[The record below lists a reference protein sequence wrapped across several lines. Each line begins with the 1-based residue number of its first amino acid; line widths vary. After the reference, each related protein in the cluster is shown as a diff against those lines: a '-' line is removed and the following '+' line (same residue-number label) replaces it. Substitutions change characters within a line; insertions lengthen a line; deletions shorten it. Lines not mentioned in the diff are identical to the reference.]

1 MHTTRRRQGRAQ
13 GALEDIQKS
22 ATSQLSS
29 RSRQEEAAR
38 HLPDLLFWEHRRP
51 STTLWTPTSHD
62 ARRAHT
68 RTLSS
73 ASRRASTTGWTRN
86 APRPARLDPPSPR
99 LALTRPR
106 GHRSMSTAPAYEII
120 TVPAVG
126 QPGREELRQQ
136 CYDVRIAVFH
146 REQGFPLDT
155 EIDESSTSHLSSF
168 VILSARYDEEAT
180 HILLRLLPD
189 RTPVG
194 TIRCTR
200 LKHYYKLSRLAVL
213 KEYRKYRFGAALVQS
228 LHDHVKADARASGL
242 AGSDAAAK
250 VIAHSQIPVKGFY
263 AKFGYVPEGEEFD
276 EDGAPHQKMVAR
288 LSLSD

>member
-1 MHTTRRRQGRAQ
+1 
-13 GALEDIQKS
+13 
-22 ATSQLSS
+22 
-29 RSRQEEAAR
+29 
-38 HLPDLLFWEHRRP
+38 
-51 STTLWTPTSHD
+51 
-62 ARRAHT
+62 
-68 RTLSS
+68 
-73 ASRRASTTGWTRN
+73 
-86 APRPARLDPPSPR
+86 
-99 LALTRPR
+99 
-106 GHRSMSTAPAYEII
+106 MSTAPAYEII

-155 EIDESSTSHLSSF
+155 EIDE
-168 VILSARYDEEAT
+168 YDEEAT